1 VWYNIYVNK
10 RADLYKRR
18 KGIETMK
25 NVNGLAN
32 AMRLVES
39 ACEKGEITIIG
50 EGATP
55 TPVELYKKC
64 VAYINAQYGVDILN
78 LVLNEQKPCECN
90 GSCTTVI
97 VETDEDEDEPII
109 DVEGVE
115 RYLDEAVAEE
125 MSYLNCD
132 CIDRIA
138 KEILTYCDEINDE
151 NEGVDEDI
159 LTDNICDIIEDEVSC
174 VDGDVAYEVAKELA
188 HNIYINYVD

>member
-1 VWYNIYVNK
+1 
-10 RADLYKRR
+10 
-18 KGIETMK
+18 MK

-50 EGATP
+50 EGGMP

-64 VAYINAQYGVDILN
+64 VAYINKQYGVDILN

-97 VETDEDEDEPII
+97 VDIDEDEDEDTPII
-109 DVEGVE
+109 NVDGLED
-115 RYLDEAVAEE
+115 YLDEAVAEK
-125 MSYLNCD
+125 MPYLKCD
-132 CIDRIA
+132 IIDSIV

-151 NEGVDEDI
+151 GERVDDEL
-159 LTDNICDIIEDEVSC
+159 LTDNICDIIEEEALDI
-174 VDGDVAYEVAKELA
+174 DGDTAYEVAKELA
-188 HNIYINYVD
+188 HYIYINYAD

>member
-1 VWYNIYVNK
+1 
-10 RADLYKRR
+10 
-18 KGIETMK
+18 MK

-50 EGATP
+50 EGGMP

-64 VAYINAQYGVDILN
+64 VAYINKQYGVDILN

-97 VETDEDEDEPII
+97 VDIDEDEDEDTPII
-109 DVEGVE
+109 NVDGLED
-115 RYLDEAVAEE
+115 YLDEAVAEK
-125 MSYLNCD
+125 MPYLKCD
-132 CIDRIA
+132 IIDSIV

-151 NEGVDEDI
+151 GVGVDEEL
-159 LTDNICDIIEDEVSC
+159 LTDNICDIIDDEAC
-174 VDGDVAYEVAKELA
+174 DIDGDVAYEVAKELA
-188 HNIYINYVD
+188 HHIYINYAE